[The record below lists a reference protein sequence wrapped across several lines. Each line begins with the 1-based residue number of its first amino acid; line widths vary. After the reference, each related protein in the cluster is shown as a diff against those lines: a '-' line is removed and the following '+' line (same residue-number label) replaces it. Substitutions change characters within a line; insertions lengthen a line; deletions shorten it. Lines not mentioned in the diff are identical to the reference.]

1 MAGTEKAIRNE
12 PANLAHVDQ
21 DSGKG
26 AVEPDGRDAGANT
39 SMEGQQ
45 GHRGN
50 ESANS
55 TDSDFPEPG
64 GSPEHSGEPLV
75 APAFDEDDTAA

>member
-1 MAGTEKAIRNE
+1 MLVTDLILCFRGRAMAGTEQD
-12 PANLAHVDQ
+12 DQ

-26 AVEPDGRDAGANT
+26 AVETDGRDAGANT

-50 ESANS
+50 MTGS
-55 TDSDFPEPG
+55 DSDFPEPDAG
-64 GSPEHSGEPLV
+64 PEHSGEPV
-75 APAFDEDDTAA
+75 VDDDDTAA